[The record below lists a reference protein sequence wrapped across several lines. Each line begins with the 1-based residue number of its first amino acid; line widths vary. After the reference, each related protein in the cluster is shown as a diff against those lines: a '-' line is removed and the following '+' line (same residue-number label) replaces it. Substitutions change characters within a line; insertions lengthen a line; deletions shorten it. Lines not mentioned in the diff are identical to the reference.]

1 MLSARP
7 RVLGGGQPA
16 PAAANGAAALP
27 HTPARSIT
35 TVALPVMGAGFF
47 TLLRVEIALLLK
59 GNARLWTLGYG
70 VLAILCSVLPPRD
83 RALPVLP
90 LLWMW
95 PLLVWSKLGM
105 RERYFDVAPVL
116 FACARPVRRLL
127 VAAWAAGFVLAAAPA
142 AVLVLRLALAG
153 DLASAGAVL
162 AGAAFIPSLAL
173 AAGVWSG
180 GSKLFEVLYLV
191 LCYGLL
197 NKAVAL
203 DFAGATHEG
212 VRTGMPILFAALTA
226 GPPDARDVGSRPP
239 DPRLN

>member
-1 MLSARP
+1 
-7 RVLGGGQPA
+7 
-16 PAAANGAAALP
+16 
-27 HTPARSIT
+27 
-35 TVALPVMGAGFF
+35 
-47 TLLRVEIALLLK
+47 
-59 GNARLWTLGYG
+59 
-70 VLAILCSVLPPRD
+70 VLAILCSVLPLEVARFP
-83 RALPVLP
+83 LLP
-90 LLWMW
+90 LLWVW

-127 VAAWAAGFVLAAAPA
+127 LAAWTAGFVLAAAPA
-142 AVLVLRLALAG
+142 TVLVLRLALGG
-153 DLASAGAVL
+153 DVASATAVL

-197 NKAVAL
+197 NHAPAL

-212 VRTGMPILFAALTA
+212 VRQGVPLLFAALTA
-226 GPPDARDVGSRPP
+226 SLVTLALWGRARQIRG
-239 DPRLN
+239 